1 MTVKLTGAEKRFL
14 VAVFGDIP
22 MKRREALFQDSRCPA
37 QCGPAV
43 IQAGY
48 ELKAFFRDNPTA
60 KVVPP
65 GRRVLHPALV

>member
-1 MTVKLTGAEKRFL
+1 MAVKLTGPERRFL

-22 MKRREALFQDSRCPA
+22 MRRREALFQGSQCPA

-48 ELKAFFRDNPTA
+48 ELKAFFRDHPTA
-60 KVVPP
+60 EPVPP